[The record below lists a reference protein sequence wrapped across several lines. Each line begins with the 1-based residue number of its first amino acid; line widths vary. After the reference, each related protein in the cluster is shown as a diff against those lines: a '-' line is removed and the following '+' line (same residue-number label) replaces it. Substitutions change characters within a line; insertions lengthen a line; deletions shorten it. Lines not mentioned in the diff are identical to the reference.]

1 MTWAFGSI
9 GPFKKK
15 KEKEK
20 ENDWTDNY
28 DIQERKG
35 VRLFTIGT
43 KTNKHCLSIRRI
55 LFYTSP
61 IVTCYVS

>member
-9 GPFKKK
+9 GPFKKEK
-15 KEKEK
+15 K
-20 ENDWTDNY
+20 NDWTDNY

-35 VRLFTIGT
+35 VRLFTLGLRR
-43 KTNKHCLSIRRI
+43 TNIVYPLERI

-61 IVTCYVS
+61 ILTCYVP